1 MQRSKADA
9 RTKRRGLLLILA
21 GICYGLVGLRG
32 VQLLVEVAV
41 YNLAPTRGHDSVRT
55 NIALDLLGAASV
67 LLGIVCIFV
76 GLRMLRTGGRQ
87 KDGGSERESHDVSDC
102 RRTPGFRRQDFADPM
117 ERSRRGRRSPGV
129 GGRI

>member
-1 MQRSKADA
+1 MRFKGHCASSFDGYRGQRAPGEEDVRDLSALQRSKADA

-87 KDGGSERESHDVSDC
+87 KDGG
-102 RRTPGFRRQDFADPM
+102 
-117 ERSRRGRRSPGV
+117 
-129 GGRI
+129 